1 MGDRIRE
8 WRETTR
14 DERDEVVIELS
25 IIEMPEQRS
34 SVFSDWDDDACCEFE
49 ERSVVVG
56 EEVAVL
62 DVFVRENVGG
72 FGMREVSYVV
82 VRSFDNCE
90 ARTEL

>member
-34 SVFSDWDDDACCEFE
+34 SVFSDWDDDAFCECE
-49 ERSVVVG
+49 KGCMIAR
-56 EEVAVL
+56 EEVNVL
-62 DVFVRENVGG
+62 DVFVGKCVSGS
-72 FGMREVSYVV
+72 GM
-82 VRSFDNCE
+82 
-90 ARTEL
+90 